1 MRILHYFLG
10 FPPYRT
16 GGLTKY
22 AVDLME
28 TQADDGHMVYAL
40 WPGEIKIFNKETLI
54 KKRKSIHGINNYELI
69 NPLPVPLDEG
79 INAFDC
85 YMKPVKA
92 ERYIA
97 FLKKIAPDVIHF
109 HTLMGIHKEFIE
121 AAVQLEIKTVFTTHD
136 YFGICPK
143 VTLYRFGEVC
153 DQDQNCRRC
162 IPCNRKPLSL
172 KKIRILQSPLY
183 RMVKNFKIIKTF
195 RKYHR
200 ESFFYDEG
208 QANSQNI
215 DIEEASEKYRELRK
229 YYMGMLEKMDCI
241 HFTSSISEK
250 VYNKYITPRK
260 SVVMTI
266 THKDIDDRKGISDWR
281 GSKIL
286 RITCLAP
293 AKPFK
298 GFQTLRKALDEIW
311 DSGKHD
317 FELRVYSPVKTP
329 APYMRIN
336 ENGFKPKDLEGIFK
350 ETDVLVAPSI
360 WYETFGFTVL
370 EALSFGTPV
379 IVSDRVGAKDIIHDG
394 GIIVE
399 AGNIESLKEALLS
412 MTPKRQKEFRKN
424 IEEHCP
430 IKTWREFA
438 EENYLLY
445 KMK

>member
-22 AVDLME
+22 AVDLMKA
-28 TQADDGHMVYAL
+28 QVDDGHMVYAL
-40 WPGEIKIFNKETLI
+40 WPGKIKIFNKETLI

-79 INAFDC
+79 INAFDS
-85 YMKPVKA
+85 YMKPVNDGG
-92 ERYIA
+92 YIS
-97 FLKKIAPDVIHF
+97 FLKEVAPDIIHF

-121 AAVQLEIKTVFTTHD
+121 TASQLKIRTVFTTHD

-153 DQDQNCRRC
+153 DYDQNCRRC
-162 IPCNRKPLSL
+162 IQCNRKPLSL

-183 RMVKNFKIIKTF
+183 RRIKDFKIIKIF

-200 ESFFYDEG
+200 ERFFLGEG
-208 QANSQNI
+208 QANSENI
-215 DIEEASEKYRELRK
+215 DIEEMSEKYRKLRK
-229 YYMGMLEKMDCI
+229 YYIGMLEQMDCV

-250 VYNKYITPRK
+250 IYSKYITPKK

-266 THKDIDDRKGISDWR
+266 THKDIADKKRNSDWR

-298 GFQTLRKALDEIW
+298 GFQVLRKALDEIW
-311 DSGKHD
+311 DSGEHD
-317 FELRVYSPVKTP
+317 FELRVYSPVKNP

-336 ENGFKPKDLEGIFK
+336 ENGFRPRDLKEIFK
-350 ETDVLVAPSI
+350 ETDVLAAPSI

-370 EALSFGTPV
+370 EAISFGTPV
-379 IVSDRVGAKDIIHDG
+379 IVSDHVGAKDIIHDG
-394 GIIVE
+394 GMIVK
-399 AGNIESLKEALLS
+399 AGNIGDLKEALLS
-412 MTPKRQKEFRKN
+412 MTSKKQKELRKN

-430 IKTWREFA
+430 IKTWREFL

-445 KMK
+445 KIK